1 MMYVVESWNDETITE
16 MHKFNLKP
24 NYDNI
29 NDHSLSEIRP
39 GSRETPNWLFGDFK
53 KKMG

>member
-24 NYDNI
+24 NYDN
-29 NDHSLSEIRP
+29 
-39 GSRETPNWLFGDFK
+39 K
-53 KKMG
+53 AV